1 MNSQRPKEELASII
15 IITTVGTFFFSYLAF
30 MTLQNEPPSSLL
42 TIWNRWDTAHYLDI
56 AQRGYS
62 STTAGERYLRIVFL
76 PFYPLLIRLFAFVF
90 RNYMLSALIVS
101 NLAYASAAFYL
112 YRLVL
117 LDYAEE
123 TALRTVSYFSIFPTA
138 YFLHAGYSE
147 SLFLALTIASFYYGR
162 KGRWWLSS
170 LIGMPASL
178 TRITGI
184 ILLPALI
191 LEYLFQKGF
200 HIKNIKKD
208 ILWLALIPFGFLLY
222 LIVNYLV
229 FGDPFKFLQI
239 QEEHWTKTLD
249 FPRKGLSGAWSSIW
263 WRSPADSVLVG
274 WAEVI
279 FGVFGFFLTIWVSVR
294 LRISYGIYMFI
305 TWLIVTSTSFWLSI
319 PRYTLSMF
327 PFFIALSLFGK
338 YKEINYI
345 ITFFSLLFFGLF
357 LSLFIQGRWA
367 F

>member
-1 MNSQRPKEELASII
+1 MNSQRPAKELASII

-30 MTLQNEPPSSLL
+30 ITLKNELPSSLL
-42 TIWNRWDTAHYLDI
+42 TLWNRWDTAHYLDI

-62 STTAGERYLRIVFL
+62 NTTAGERYLRIVFL

-112 YRLVL
+112 YKLVL
-117 LDYAEE
+117 LDYPEE
-123 TALRTVSYFSIFPTA
+123 TALRAVFYFSIFPTA
-138 YFLHAGYSE
+138 YFLHAGYTE
-147 SLFLALTIASFYYGR
+147 SIFLALTIASFYYGR

-200 HIKNIKKD
+200 NIKNIKKD
-208 ILWLALIPFGFLLY
+208 ILWLALISFGFLSY
-222 LIVNYLV
+222 LIVNYFV
-229 FGDPFKFLQI
+229 FGDPFKFLEI
-239 QEEHWTKTLD
+239 QREHWAKILD
-249 FPRKGLSGAWSSIW
+249 FPRKGFLVAWGGIW
-263 WRSPADSVLVG
+263 WRSPAESVLVG

-279 FGVFGFFLTIWVSVR
+279 FGIFGFFLTIWVSVR
-294 LRISYGIYMFI
+294 LRVSYGIYMFT
-305 TWLIVTSTSFWLSI
+305 TWLIVTSTSYWLSI

-327 PFFIALSLFGK
+327 PLFIALSLFGK
-338 YKEINYI
+338 HKEINYL
-345 ITFFSLLFFGLF
+345 ITFISIIFLALF
-357 LSLFIQGRWA
+357 LTLFIQGRWA

>member
-1 MNSQRPKEELASII
+1 MNSQTPIKELAVII
-15 IITTVGTFFFSYLAF
+15 IVTTVGTFFFSYLAL
-30 MTLQNEPPSSLL
+30 MTFQNELPSSLL

-62 STTAGERYLRIVFL
+62 NMTTGERYLRIVFL
-76 PFYPLLIRLFAFVF
+76 PFYPLLIRLFTFVF
-90 RNYMLSALIVS
+90 RNYMFSALIVS

-112 YRLVL
+112 YKLVL
-117 LDYAEE
+117 LDYSEE
-123 TALRTVSYFSIFPTA
+123 TALRSVVYFSIFPTA
-138 YFLHAGYSE
+138 YFLHAGYTE
-147 SLFLALTIASFYYGR
+147 SLFLALTIASFYNGR
-162 KGRWWLSS
+162 KERWWLSG
-170 LIGMPASL
+170 LIGMAASL

-184 ILLPALI
+184 ILTPALV

-200 HIKNIKKD
+200 RMKNLRKD
-208 ILWLALIPFGFLLY
+208 ILWLILIPFGFLLY
-222 LIVNYLV
+222 LIINYLV

-239 QEEHWTKTLD
+239 QKEHWAKTLD
-249 FPRKGLSGAWSSIW
+249 FPRKGLLGAWGSIW

-274 WAEVI
+274 WAEII
-279 FGVFGFFLTIWVSVR
+279 FGVFGFLLTIWVSIR
-294 LRISYGIYMFI
+294 LRVSYGVYMFI
-305 TWLIVTSTSFWLSI
+305 TWLIITSTSYWLSI

-327 PFFIALSLFGK
+327 PLFIALSLFGRSRGV
-338 YKEINYI
+338 NYL